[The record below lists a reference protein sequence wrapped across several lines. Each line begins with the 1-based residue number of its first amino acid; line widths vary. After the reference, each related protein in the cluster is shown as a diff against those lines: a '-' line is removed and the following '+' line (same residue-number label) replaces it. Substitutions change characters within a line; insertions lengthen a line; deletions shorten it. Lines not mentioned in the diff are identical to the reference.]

1 MDDVIFLNGDFIS
14 KSDAQI
20 SIMDRGF
27 LFGDGVYELIPIY
40 NGKTFLID
48 KHLSRLGNSLKLI
61 NMKNDYAEIVN
72 IKGTIE
78 HLIKTNNYKNFFIYI
93 HITRGIQK
101 QRQHIY
107 PSEIKPTV
115 LIMGEQYTSFTMEQ
129 ITKGFKAC
137 IQNDYRWAKSNI
149 KSISLLGNVLL
160 KNHAAEQGMFE
171 TILMRNN
178 KLTEG
183 SASNVFIVKDQI
195 IQTPKLGNELLPGV
209 TRDLI
214 IGLLQDKNLQ
224 VKECDV
230 SVDDVSKAD
239 EVWCSSS
246 TNAVVPIVNIGGNQI
261 NHGSAG
267 DITLK
272 TYKLVQD
279 FINNY

>member
-1 MDDVIFLNGDFIS
+1 MDDIIFLNGDFIS
-14 KSDAQI
+14 KSNAQI

-40 NGKTFLID
+40 NGKIFLID
-48 KHLSRLGNSLKLI
+48 KHLSRLKNSLKLI
-61 NMKNDYAEIVN
+61 NMKSDFTEIVN

-78 HLIKTNNYKNFFIYI
+78 HLIQTNNYKNIFIYI
-93 HITRGIQK
+93 HITRGIQS

-115 LIMGEQYTSFTMEQ
+115 LVMGEQYHSFTMEQ

-160 KNHAAEQGMFE
+160 KNLAAEQGMFE
-171 TILMRNN
+171 TILMKNN

-183 SASNVFIVKDQI
+183 SASNVFIVKNKI
-195 IQTPKLGNELLPGV
+195 IQTPKLSNELLPGV
-209 TRDLI
+209 TRNLI
-214 IGLLQDKNLQ
+214 IGLLQDKNFQ
-224 VKECDV
+224 VKECDI
-230 SVDDVSKAD
+230 SVDDVKNAD

-246 TNAVVPIVNIGGNQI
+246 TNEVVPIVNIDDNQI
-261 NHGSAG
+261 NHGSVG
-267 DITLK
+267 DVTLK
-272 TYKLVQD
+272 TYKLVQN

>member
-14 KSDAQI
+14 KSNAQI

-40 NGKTFLID
+40 NGKIFLID
-48 KHLSRLGNSLKLI
+48 KHLSRLENSLKLI
-61 NMKNDYAEIVN
+61 NMESNFTEIVN

-78 HLIKTNNYKNFFIYI
+78 HLIQTNNYKNVFIYI
-93 HITRGIQK
+93 HITRGIQN

-115 LIMGEQYTSFTMEQ
+115 LIMGEQYPSFTMEQ

-160 KNHAAEQGMFE
+160 KNFAAEQGMFE
-171 TILMRNN
+171 TILMKNN

-183 SASNVFIVKDQI
+183 SASNIFIVKDQI
-195 IQTPKLGNELLPGV
+195 IQTPKLSNELLPGV
-209 TRDLI
+209 TRNLI
-214 IGLLQDKNLQ
+214 IGLLQDKDLQ
-224 VKECDV
+224 VKECDI
-230 SVDDVSKAD
+230 SADDVKNAD

-246 TNAVVPIVNIGGNQI
+246 TNEVVPIVNIDDNQI
-261 NHGSAG
+261 NHGLVG

-272 TYKLVQD
+272 TYQLVQD

>member
-1 MDDVIFLNGDFIS
+1 MDDVIFLNGDFVS
-14 KSDAQI
+14 KSNAQI

-40 NGKTFLID
+40 NGKIFLID
-48 KHLSRLGNSLKLI
+48 KHLSRLENSLKLI
-61 NMKNDYAEIVN
+61 NMESNFTEIVN

-78 HLIKTNNYKNFFIYI
+78 HLIQTNNYKNVFIYI
-93 HITRGIQK
+93 HITRGIQN

-115 LIMGEQYTSFTMEQ
+115 LIMGEQYPSFTMEQ
-129 ITKGFKAC
+129 INKGFKAC

-160 KNHAAEQGMFE
+160 KNLAAEQGMFE
-171 TILMRNN
+171 TILMKNN

-195 IQTPKLGNELLPGV
+195 IQTPKLSNELLPGV
-209 TRDLI
+209 TRNLI
-214 IGLLQDKNLQ
+214 IGLLQDKNIQ
-224 VKECDV
+224 VKECDI
-230 SVDDVSKAD
+230 SADDVKNAD

-246 TNAVVPIVNIGGNQI
+246 TNEVVPIVNLDGNQI
-261 NHGSAG
+261 NRGSVG

-272 TYKLVQD
+272 TYQLVKD

>member
-1 MDDVIFLNGDFIS
+1 MDDEIFLNGDFVS
-14 KSDAQI
+14 KSNAQI

-40 NGKTFLID
+40 NGKIFLID
-48 KHLSRLGNSLKLI
+48 KHLSRLENSLKLI
-61 NMKNDYAEIVN
+61 NMKSNFTEIVN

-78 HLIKTNNYKNFFIYI
+78 HLIQTNNYKNVFIYI
-93 HITRGIQK
+93 HITRGIQN

-115 LIMGEQYTSFTMEQ
+115 LIMGEQYHSFTMEQ
-129 ITKGFKAC
+129 INKGFKAC

-160 KNHAAEQGMFE
+160 KNLAAEQGMFE
-171 TILMRNN
+171 TILMKNN

-195 IQTPKLGNELLPGV
+195 IQTPKLSNELLPGV
-209 TRDLI
+209 TRNLI
-214 IGLLQDKNLQ
+214 IGLLQDKNIQ
-224 VKECDV
+224 VKECDI
-230 SVDDVSKAD
+230 SEDDVKNAD

-246 TNAVVPIVNIGGNQI
+246 TNEVVPIVNIDDNQI
-261 NHGSAG
+261 NHGLVG

-272 TYKLVQD
+272 TYQLVQD

>member
-14 KSDAQI
+14 KSNAQI

-48 KHLSRLGNSLKLI
+48 KHLSRLDNSLKLI
-61 NMKNDYAEIVN
+61 NMKNDSAEIVN

-93 HITRGIQK
+93 HITRGLQK

-115 LIMGEQYTSFTMEQ
+115 LIMGEQYPSFTMEQ

-160 KNHAAEQGMFE
+160 KNLAAEQGMFE

-246 TNAVVPIVNIGGNQI
+246 TNAVVPIVNIDGNQI

-272 TYKLVQD
+272 THQLVQD

>member
-1 MDDVIFLNGDFIS
+1 MDDEIFLNGDFVS
-14 KSDAQI
+14 KSNAQI

-40 NGKTFLID
+40 NGKIFLID
-48 KHLSRLGNSLKLI
+48 KHLSRLENSLKLI
-61 NMKNDYAEIVN
+61 NMKSNFTEIVN

-78 HLIKTNNYKNFFIYI
+78 HLIQTNNYKNVFIYI
-93 HITRGIQK
+93 HITRGIQN

-115 LIMGEQYTSFTMEQ
+115 LIMGEQYPSFTMEQ
-129 ITKGFKAC
+129 INKGFKAC

-160 KNHAAEQGMFE
+160 KNLAAEQGMFE
-171 TILMRNN
+171 TILMKNN

-195 IQTPKLGNELLPGV
+195 IQTPKLSNELLPGV
-209 TRDLI
+209 TRNLI
-214 IGLLQDKNLQ
+214 IGLLQDKNIQ
-224 VKECDV
+224 VKECDI
-230 SVDDVSKAD
+230 SEDDVKNAD

-246 TNAVVPIVNIGGNQI
+246 TNEVVPIVNIDGNQI
-261 NHGSAG
+261 NRGSVG

-272 TYKLVQD
+272 TYQLVKD

>member
-1 MDDVIFLNGDFIS
+1 MDDVIFLNGDFVS
-14 KSDAQI
+14 KSNAQI

-40 NGKTFLID
+40 NGKIFLID
-48 KHLSRLGNSLKLI
+48 KHLSRLENSLKLI
-61 NMKNDYAEIVN
+61 NMESNFTEIVN

-78 HLIKTNNYKNFFIYI
+78 HLIQTNNYKNVFIYI
-93 HITRGIQK
+93 HITRGIQN

-115 LIMGEQYTSFTMEQ
+115 LIMGEQYPSFTMEQ
-129 ITKGFKAC
+129 INKGFKAC
-137 IQNDYRWAKSNI
+137 IQNDYRWDKSNI

-160 KNHAAEQGMFE
+160 KNLAAEQGMFE
-171 TILMRNN
+171 TILMKNN

-195 IQTPKLGNELLPGV
+195 IQTPKLSNELLPGV
-209 TRDLI
+209 TRNLI
-214 IGLLQDKNLQ
+214 IGLLQDKNIQ
-224 VKECDV
+224 VKECDI
-230 SVDDVSKAD
+230 SADDVKNAD

-246 TNAVVPIVNIGGNQI
+246 TNEVVPIVNIDGNQI
-261 NHGSAG
+261 NRGSVG

-272 TYKLVQD
+272 TYQLVKD

>member
-14 KSDAQI
+14 KSNAQI

-40 NGKTFLID
+40 NGKIFLID

-61 NMKNDYAEIVN
+61 NMKNDSAEIVN

-78 HLIKTNNYKNFFIYI
+78 HLIQTNNYKNVFIYI
-93 HITRGIQK
+93 HITRGIQN

-115 LIMGEQYTSFTMEQ
+115 LIMGEQYPSFTMEQ
-129 ITKGFKAC
+129 INKGFKAC

-160 KNHAAEQGMFE
+160 KNLAAEQGMFE
-171 TILMRNN
+171 TILMKNN

-183 SASNVFIVKDQI
+183 SASNVFIVKNKI
-195 IQTPKLGNELLPGV
+195 IQTPKLSNELLPGV
-209 TRDLI
+209 TRNLI
-214 IGLLQDKNLQ
+214 IGLLKDKNFQ
-224 VKECDV
+224 VKECDI
-230 SVDDVSKAD
+230 SVDDVKNAD

-246 TNAVVPIVNIGGNQI
+246 TNEVVPIVNIDDNQI
-261 NHGSAG
+261 NHGLVG
-267 DITLK
+267 DVTLK
-272 TYKLVQD
+272 TYQLVQD

>member
-14 KSDAQI
+14 KSKAQI

-48 KHLSRLGNSLKLI
+48 KHLSRLDNSLKLI
-61 NMKNDYAEIVN
+61 NMKSDFAEIVN

-78 HLIKTNNYKNFFIYI
+78 HLIKTNNYKNIFIYI
-93 HITRGIQK
+93 HITRGIQN

-107 PSEIKPTV
+107 QSAIKPTV
-115 LIMGEQYTSFTMEQ
+115 LIMGEQYPSFTMEQ
-129 ITKGFKAC
+129 ITKGLKAC

-160 KNHAAEQGMFE
+160 KNLAAEQGMFE
-171 TILMRNN
+171 TILMKNN

-214 IGLLQDKNLQ
+214 ISLLKDNNLQ

-230 SVDDVSKAD
+230 SVDDVNNAD

-246 TNAVVPIVNIGGNQI
+246 TNAVVPIVNIDGNQI

-272 TYKLVQD
+272 TYQLVQD

>member
-1 MDDVIFLNGDFIS
+1 MDDIIFLNGDFIS
-14 KSDAQI
+14 KSNAQI
-20 SIMDRGF
+20 SVMDRGF

-40 NGKTFLID
+40 NGKIFLID
-48 KHLSRLGNSLKLI
+48 KHLSRLKNSLKLI
-61 NMKNDYAEIVN
+61 NMKSDFTEIVN

-78 HLIKTNNYKNFFIYI
+78 HLIQTNNYKNIFIYI
-93 HITRGIQK
+93 HITRGIQN

-115 LIMGEQYTSFTMEQ
+115 LIMGEQYPSFTMEQ
-129 ITKGFKAC
+129 IARGFKAC

-160 KNHAAEQGMFE
+160 KNLAAEQGMFE
-171 TILMRNN
+171 TILMKNN

-183 SASNVFIVKDQI
+183 SASNVFIVKNKI
-195 IQTPKLGNELLPGV
+195 IQTPKLSNELLPGV
-209 TRDLI
+209 TRGLI
-214 IGLLQDKNLQ
+214 IGLLQDKNFQ
-224 VKECDV
+224 IKECDI
-230 SVDDVSKAD
+230 SVDDVKNAD

-246 TNAVVPIVNIGGNQI
+246 TNEVVPIVNIDDNQI
-261 NHGSAG
+261 NDGSVG
-267 DITLK
+267 DMTLK

>member
-1 MDDVIFLNGDFIS
+1 MDDIIFLNGDFIS
-14 KSDAQI
+14 KSNAQI
-20 SIMDRGF
+20 SVMDRGF

-40 NGKTFLID
+40 NGKIFLID
-48 KHLSRLGNSLKLI
+48 KHLSRLENSLKLI
-61 NMKNDYAEIVN
+61 NMESNFTEIVN

-78 HLIKTNNYKNFFIYI
+78 HLIQTNNYKNVFIYI
-93 HITRGIQK
+93 HITRGIQN

-115 LIMGEQYTSFTMEQ
+115 LIMGEQYPSFTLEQ
-129 ITKGFKAC
+129 INKGFKAC

-160 KNHAAEQGMFE
+160 KNLAAEQGMFE
-171 TILMRNN
+171 TILMKNN

-195 IQTPKLGNELLPGV
+195 IQTPKLSNELLPGV
-209 TRDLI
+209 TRSLI
-214 IGLLQDKNLQ
+214 IGLLQDKNIQ
-224 VKECDV
+224 VKECDI
-230 SVDDVSKAD
+230 SADDVKNAD

-246 TNAVVPIVNIGGNQI
+246 TNEVVPIVNIDGNQI
-261 NHGSAG
+261 NRGSVG

-272 TYKLVQD
+272 TYQLVKD
-279 FINNY
+279 FINNH

>member
-1 MDDVIFLNGDFIS
+1 MDDLIFLNGDFIS
-14 KSDAQI
+14 KSNAQI

-40 NGKTFLID
+40 NGKIFLID
-48 KHLSRLGNSLKLI
+48 KHLSRLENSLKLI
-61 NMKNDYAEIVN
+61 NMESNFTEIVN

-78 HLIKTNNYKNFFIYI
+78 HLIQTNNYKNVFIYI
-93 HITRGIQK
+93 HITRGIQN

-107 PSEIKPTV
+107 PSKIKPTV
-115 LIMGEQYTSFTMEQ
+115 LIMGEQYPSFAMEQ

-160 KNHAAEQGMFE
+160 KNLAAEQGMFE
-171 TILMRNN
+171 TILMKNN

-195 IQTPKLGNELLPGV
+195 IQTPKLSNELLPGV
-209 TRDLI
+209 TRNLI
-214 IGLLQDKNLQ
+214 IGLLQDKNIQ
-224 VKECDV
+224 VKECDI
-230 SVDDVSKAD
+230 SADDVKNAD

-246 TNAVVPIVNIGGNQI
+246 TNEVVPIVNIDGNQI
-261 NHGSAG
+261 KHGSAG

-272 TYKLVQD
+272 TYQLVKD

>member
-1 MDDVIFLNGDFIS
+1 MDDIIFLNGDFIS
-14 KSDAQI
+14 KSNAQI
-20 SIMDRGF
+20 SVMDRGF

-40 NGKTFLID
+40 NGKIFLID
-48 KHLSRLGNSLKLI
+48 KHLSRLENSLKLI
-61 NMKNDYAEIVN
+61 NMKSNFTEIVN

-78 HLIKTNNYKNFFIYI
+78 HLIQTNNYKNVFIYI
-93 HITRGIQK
+93 HITRGIQN

-115 LIMGEQYTSFTMEQ
+115 LIMGEQYHSFTMEQ
-129 ITKGFKAC
+129 INKGFKAC

-160 KNHAAEQGMFE
+160 KNLAAEQGMFE
-171 TILMRNN
+171 TILMKNN

-195 IQTPKLGNELLPGV
+195 IQTPKLSNELLPGV
-209 TRDLI
+209 TRNLI
-214 IGLLQDKNLQ
+214 IGLLQDKNIQ
-224 VKECDV
+224 VKECDI
-230 SVDDVSKAD
+230 SEDDVKNAD

-246 TNAVVPIVNIGGNQI
+246 TNEVVPIVNIDGNQI
-261 NHGSAG
+261 NRGSVG

-272 TYKLVQD
+272 TYQLVKD

>member
-1 MDDVIFLNGDFIS
+1 MDDIIFLNGDFIS
-14 KSDAQI
+14 KSNAQI

-61 NMKNDYAEIVN
+61 NMKSDSAEIVN
-72 IKGTIE
+72 IKATIE
-78 HLIKTNNYKNFFIYI
+78 HLIKTNNYKNMFVYI
-93 HITRGIQK
+93 HITRGIQN

-115 LIMGEQYTSFTMEQ
+115 LIMGEQYPSFTREQ

-160 KNHAAEQGMFE
+160 KNLAVEQGMFE

-214 IGLLQDKNLQ
+214 IGLLQDKNIQ

-230 SVDDVSKAD
+230 SVGDVNNAD

-246 TNAVVPIVNIGGNQI
+246 TNAVVPIVNIDGNQI

-272 TYKLVQD
+272 AYQLVED

>member
-1 MDDVIFLNGDFIS
+1 MESNF
-14 KSDAQI
+14 
-20 SIMDRGF
+20 
-27 LFGDGVYELIPIY
+27 
-40 NGKTFLID
+40 T
-48 KHLSRLGNSLKLI
+48 
-61 NMKNDYAEIVN
+61 EIVN

-78 HLIKTNNYKNFFIYI
+78 HLIQTNNYKNVFIYI
-93 HITRGIQK
+93 HITRGIQN

-115 LIMGEQYTSFTMEQ
+115 LIMGEQYPSFTMEQ
-129 ITKGFKAC
+129 INKGFKAC

-160 KNHAAEQGMFE
+160 KNLAAEQGMFE
-171 TILMRNN
+171 TILMKNN

-195 IQTPKLGNELLPGV
+195 IQTPKLSNELLPGV
-209 TRDLI
+209 TRNLI
-214 IGLLQDKNLQ
+214 IGLLQDKNIQ
-224 VKECDV
+224 VKECDI
-230 SVDDVSKAD
+230 SADDVKNAD

-246 TNAVVPIVNIGGNQI
+246 TNEVVPIVNIDGNQI
-261 NHGSAG
+261 KHGSAG

-272 TYKLVQD
+272 TYQLVQD